1 MSSHVSKTY
10 CLFWKVISI
19 RMLFFFL
26 LYGHQPQ
33 WRLRYTFKSSLLG
46 FVSRR
51 NYSKLRFPGVNFIIF
66 SLASF
71 ALILRWS
78 YKVTTYLERKKKN
91 TKVGRNFY
99 LFVMVELCIN
109 KLVKLT
115 PGLHDSFDLQV
126 TTTIPTFISGLNN
139 RCGARVPMR
148 MLTEKE
154 VSVNRVDK
162 SDPRKEVFLRAKPNL
177 RYPTRRFRKC
187 EAHFSSFSTM
197 FRAQSFCRRVQVN
210 FFVMLSSI

>member
-115 PGLHDSFDLQV
+115 
-126 TTTIPTFISGLNN
+126 SGDK
-139 RCGARVPMR
+139 
-148 MLTEKE
+148 MLTFKE
-154 VSVNRVDK
+154 H
-162 SDPRKEVFLRAKPNL
+162 FLRKWNVQQ
-177 RYPTRRFRKC
+177 
-187 EAHFSSFSTM
+187 HFLSHSLCLFYHKMLVKLTPWDTKLHCMLFFEKLVSSCSFLQLYWNNQNMM
-197 FRAQSFCRRVQVN
+197 FLF
-210 FFVMLSSI
+210 LLKL